1 MISYNKDKITLFQNS
16 LSEKDLIFGKNQKDK
31 KELKYANQNLWLN
44 FEEIFVNS
52 NIPNEKWSEE
62 IVSLAMITSRYK
74 IVLGSK
80 HGIVHEV
87 NSYDFKDYV
96 CYDTKNDSPIIYFTE
111 NTMKL

>member
-1 MISYNKDKITLFQNS
+1 V
-16 LSEKDLIFGKNQKDK
+16 FGKNQKDD

-62 IVSLAMITSRYK
+62 IVSIAMITSRYK

-87 NSYDFKDYV
+87 NSYDFKDHV
-96 CYDTKNDSPIIYFTE
+96 CYDTKNDSPIISLQKLKTSFLLY
-111 NTMKL
+111 MKMEKFRK